1 MYDLQ
6 YMDYFNSSPIFTKLD
21 LLELHIYLGRKDDRY
36 VSDLEALYNGRY
48 LP

>member
-6 YMDYFNSSPIFTKLD
+6 YMDYFRNSPIFTKLD
-21 LLELHIYLGRKDDRY
+21 LLKLHIYLGRKNNKY
-36 VSDLEALYNGRY
+36 VEDLIALYNGRY